1 MFRIL
6 VPDWL
11 IACVGTLSTEGLSIS
26 PIRKD
31 ETDESENIARRA
43 LWHVVTEL
51 PAEVHGWTGF
61 AKRFF
66 HLRTERLSRALLPN
80 CAPSGQTW
88 ARVRLSATICL
99 PMSLR
104 SSGARRRQGD
114 NLS

>member
-80 CAPSGQTW
+80 CAP
-88 ARVRLSATICL
+88 RVRLSATICL

-104 SSGARRRQGD
+104 SSGARRRLGD